1 MQKKLLL
8 LSLALTIMPT
18 LVYAEGNIAE
28 GKTKA
33 ASCAS
38 CHGDDGNSMVP
49 TFPKLAGQHADYLA
63 NQLYAFKENAR
74 NSPMMVPLAM
84 GLDRQSI
91 QDIAAYYASQ
101 KISTNQLPVLESDED
116 EDDSNSTIIDNNS
129 ETLDDLMAL
138 GSDLYR
144 NGNLKTNGSACIA
157 CHGPSAEGNKP
168 SAFPALHSQHAD
180 YLIKSLT
187 DFKKGIRNTQPD
199 NMMSMI
205 ARKMTDK
212 EIQAVSYYV
221 SMIK

>member
-1 MQKKLLL
+1 
-8 LSLALTIMPT
+8 MPT

-101 KISTNQLPVLESDED
+101 KISTNQLPVLEYDED
-116 EDDSNSTIIDNNS
+116 EDNTTIDNNS
-129 ETLDDLMAL
+129 EELNTLMAL

-144 NGNLKTNGSACIA
+144 NGNLKSNVSACIA
-157 CHGPSAEGNKP
+157 CHGPLAEGNKP
-168 SAFPALHSQHAD
+168 GAFPALHSQHAD

-187 DFKKGIRNTQPD
+187 DFKKGIRNTQSD

-205 ARKMTDK
+205 AGKMTDK
-212 EIQAVSYYV
+212 EIQAVSYYL